1 MSALPERRELRLH
14 GHPVA
19 YHAAGSGPVV
29 LLIHGITSSSEAWRQ
44 VIPALAKHHTVIAPD
59 LLGHGG
65 SAKPR
70 GDYSLGAYA
79 SGLRDLLAAL
89 GHQRATVV
97 GHSMGGGIAMQLAY
111 QFPERVERLALVS
124 SGGLGREVGLVLRA
138 ATLPGAEWV
147 LPLITR
153 DRPREALGL
162 ASWLLGVLG
171 LRTAA
176 DVRGTALGL
185 ASLSEPRARRAFL
198 HTARSIIDSSGQ
210 RVSATDR
217 LYLAEGMPTLIVWG
231 ERDPMIPVAH
241 GIAAHA
247 AIPHSRLEFFP
258 GAGHYPFDED
268 PERFAAVLGDF
279 VATTEPSH
287 YDEEEIRRRLREGAP
302 A

>member
-1 MSALPERRELRLH
+1 MSGLERRGLRLH

-19 YHAAGSGPVV
+19 FYAAGSGPVV
-29 LLIHGITSSSEAWRQ
+29 LLIHGITSSADAWQQ
-44 VIPALAKHHTVIAPD
+44 VIPALAEHHTVIAPD

-79 SGLRDLLAAL
+79 SGVRDLMAAL
-89 GHQRATVV
+89 GHARATVV
-97 GHSMGGGIAMQLAY
+97 GHSMGGGVAMQLAY

-147 LPLITR
+147 LPLLTR
-153 DRPREALGL
+153 EGPRAVVDVAGKVM
-162 ASWLLGVLG
+162 SLLR
-171 LRTAA
+171 LRTRA

-185 ASLSEPRARRAFL
+185 ASLSDPEARRAFL
-198 HTARSIIDSSGQ
+198 HTARSIMDPAGQ

-217 LYLAEGMPTLIVWG
+217 LYLAEDMPTLIVWG
-231 ERDPMIPVAH
+231 DRDPMIPAAH

-247 AIPHSRLEFFP
+247 LIPHSRLELFE

-268 PERFAAVLGDF
+268 PERFAEVLHDFIAGSPAAV
-279 VATTEPSH
+279 
-287 YDEEEIRRRLREGAP
+287 YDEEAVSRRLREGAP